1 MAEEVIF
8 KGAPV
13 IIKGLQKEE
22 SVRYNGQ
29 KGTVTAGPFDNGRY
43 EVTLQGGGYKEDK
56 VLALKPSNFQLDL
69 DALQDG
75 KGSGYVLS
83 CDLLQEMLA
92 LREKSNG
99 CEVVVVN
106 ACHSRSVGE
115 LLADSVP
122 HVVCCNDRVLD
133 TWVDLFMRSFYTAL
147 FGGSTVASAFSTASL
162 QLQCQPGIPPEAAQ
176 CFCLLPEANAH
187 DEVMFARRPAV
198 RKSLRTE

>member
-1 MAEEVIF
+1 MSAATSGNTILHLSAH
-8 KGAPV
+8 GTPD
-13 IIKGLQKEE
+13 GLILE
-22 SVRYNGQ
+22 
-29 KGTVTAGPFDNGRY
+29 
-43 EVTLQGGGYKEDK
+43 
-56 VLALKPSNFQLDL
+56 
-69 DALQDG
+69 DG

-162 QLQCQPGIPPEAAQ
+162 QLQCQPGIPPEAGWSSAK
-176 CFCLLPEANAH
+176 
-187 DEVMFARRPAV
+187 DKRRI
-198 RKSLRTE
+198 